1 MRVQRL
7 ESIAA
12 IATIV
17 AFEAMLLLLSVTVCH
32 VPASQEE
39 APEEAG
45 TPVSSIEFEQPVLDI
60 EYDPAD
66 MKRTYDAV
74 VESGEMAEWYEKPY
88 DMPLYLQED
97 EAWASLPYANG
108 TVGGSGCGLA
118 AAAMAMSYLAKA
130 ECTLP
135 YLYSEVGSSC
145 TVNGLNN
152 MSGFA
157 EYASR
162 AYGIESS
169 DIFFSVDDAI
179 ARSMQDGSVVACSMT
194 GALGDRSYG
203 GHIVLLWSPDNN
215 VIRIAD
221 PASADNSSRQYSIDE
236 VKSIRWS
243 YFYEWKKERL

>member
-7 ESIAA
+7 EIIAA
-12 IATIV
+12 VASIV

-39 APEEAG
+39 TPDEAG
-45 TPVSSIEFEQPVLDI
+45 SPVSSIEFEQPVLDI

-66 MKRTYDAV
+66 MKRTYDI
-74 VESGEMAEWYEKPY
+74 
-88 DMPLYLQED
+88 PLYLQED

-179 ARSMQDGSVVACSMT
+179 ARSLQDGSVVACSMT

-221 PASADNSSRQYSIDE
+221 PASAGNSSRQYSIDE
-236 VKSIRWS
+236 VKSVRWS

>member
-1 MRVQRL
+1 MMVQRL

-12 IATIV
+12 VAAIV

-39 APEEAG
+39 TPDEAG
-45 TPVSSIEFEQPVLDI
+45 APVSSIEFEQPVLDI
-60 EYDPAD
+60 ECGPAD

-74 VESGEMAEWYEKPY
+74 VESREMAEWHEKPY

-145 TVNGLNN
+145 TVGGLNN
-152 MSGFA
+152 MSMFA

-169 DIFFSVDDAI
+169 DVFFSVDDAI

>member
-1 MRVQRL
+1 MRVQEL

-32 VPASQEE
+32 VSASQEE
-39 APEEAG
+39 TPEEAG

-60 EYDPAD
+60 EYD
-66 MKRTYDAV
+66 AV
-74 VESGEMAEWYEKPY
+74 VDSREMSEWYEKPY

-145 TVNGLNN
+145 TVDGLNN
-152 MSGFA
+152 MSRFA

-194 GALGDRSYG
+194 GALGDRSYE

-243 YFYEWKKERL
+243 YFYEWKKESL